1 MATSVGNLALVWD
14 DLKSGID
21 GFFRL
26 KPITKRQFM
35 QLYTH
40 VYNYCTYVDNRPPSS
55 GRAEQ
60 NTGGGKLVGLEL
72 YKKLR
77 DYLRAH
83 VHSLKLKG
91 DNLTGEEM
99 LSYFEKAWTEFRFA
113 STVLDRTCIY
123 LNRNWVKR
131 ECDEGRKHVYA
142 IYALALITW
151 REHLLKPHSRVLIS
165 AILREIDRERHGEVL
180 STVRLRKII
189 ECLVELGI
197 TSDTHSHPSPN
208 SGNQPLSEH
217 LSGLMGAT
225 SSSRLP
231 TTPTIGGIQPNPE
244 WAVTAPV
251 PTARENPHR
260 VSSSVGTASAPLPT
274 DCTSPGS
281 ITLSAELA
289 LITWREHLLK
299 PHSRVLI
306 SAILREIGSTVYND
320 PVNLLL
326 DLLPVPTVEMRL
338 NEERVRV
345 QAYLH
350 VSTLPKLIL
359 SCEQYLLREHIDRLT
374 SEFVHL
380 LNDDREEDIWRMYR
394 LVGHFPNGMR
404 TLVSMVEDHVAEK
417 GAEALRQVAQAAL
430 NMNVFKYIEDKDV
443 FQKFYSKTL
452 ARRLVYNQSISE
464 DAEASM
470 ISKLKE
476 ACGFEYTAKLQRMFQ
491 DVNATRELN
500 AKFSDYVQSR
510 ESTSGTLLLKGG
522 KSVLDLDPKLF
533 IDTILRVHRKN
544 YNLVLSAFACDPAF
558 ARALDKGCERF
569 INRNAVTE
577 LAGSARKSPEL
588 LAKYADFLLKK
599 SPKDMQIDDLEE
611 TLSQVVSTYQMS
623 ILMLYNSAL
632 VHSVSSIQSQTS
644 IELPTLLQILQILLK
659 AKVLRIASET
669 AASTGMIATS
679 SGGNTE
685 DSPDSQLT
693 TETHLALYT
702 DYKNKRVRVYLN
714 VPLKSETKQEAEQ
727 TLGNVDLDRKLF
739 VQRCIT
745 DLIDREYLKRD
756 STERDTYEYLA

>member
-1 MATSVGNLALVWD
+1 MVHLRSLFTVTCV
-14 DLKSGID
+14 
-21 GFFRL
+21 
-26 KPITKRQFM
+26 
-35 QLYTH
+35 QL
-40 VYNYCTYVDNRPPSS
+40 S
-55 GRAEQ
+55 
-60 NTGGGKLVGLEL
+60 K
-72 YKKLR
+72 
-77 DYLRAH
+77 
-83 VHSLKLKG
+83 
-91 DNLTGEEM
+91 
-99 LSYFEKAWTEFRFA
+99 
-113 STVLDRTCIY
+113 
-123 LNRNWVKR
+123 
-131 ECDEGRKHVYA
+131 
-142 IYALALITW
+142 LALITW

-197 TSDTHSHPSPN
+197 TSDTHSHPSPS

-225 SSSRLP
+225 SSRLP
-231 TTPTIGGIQPNPE
+231 TTPIIAGMQPNPE
-244 WAVTAPV
+244 WGFTAPV
-251 PTARENPHR
+251 PTARENLHR
-260 VSSSVGTASAPLPT
+260 VSSSVGTVSAPLPT

-281 ITLSAELA
+281 ITLSAEAGLSVYQEYFERNF
-289 LITWREHLLK
+289 LSETERYYRLESVQSLQ
-299 PHSRVLI
+299 SN
-306 SAILREIGSTVYND
+306 TVPEY
-320 PVNLLL
+320 LQK
-326 DLLPVPTVEMRL
+326 VEMRL

-417 GAEALRQVAQAAL
+417 GSEALRQVAQSAL
-430 NMNVFKYIEDKDV
+430 N
-443 FQKFYSKTL
+443 
-452 ARRLVYNQSISE
+452 
-464 DAEASM
+464 
-470 ISKLKE
+470 
-476 ACGFEYTAKLQRMFQ
+476 
-491 DVNATRELN
+491 
-500 AKFSDYVQSR
+500 
-510 ESTSGTLLLKGG
+510 
-522 KSVLDLDPKLF
+522 DPKLF

-611 TLSQVVSTYQMS
+611 TLSQVMNVFKYIEDKDVFQKFYSKTLARRLVYNQS
-623 ILMLYNSAL
+623 ISEDAEASMISKLKEACGFEYTAKLQRMFQDVNATRELNAKFSDYVQSRESA
-632 VHSVSSIQSQTS
+632 SG
-644 IELPTLLQILQILLK
+644 TLLLK
-659 AKVLRIASET
+659 
-669 AASTGMIATS
+669 
-679 SGGNTE
+679 GGNGFQYH
-685 DSPDSQLT
+685 DPQLKCLAISSPDPFFYPTRVGAVSYMFLVVLPRTSYRTQAQLVLPLISWRSG
-693 TETHLALYT
+693 HKLYE
-702 DYKNKRVRVYLN
+702 NPLHFSSRCPLLILIGSEFACIVRIMKTRKVMKHQQLIN
-714 VPLKSETKQEAEQ
+714 EVITQLSARFKPAI
-727 TLGNVDLDRKLF
+727 TLIK
-739 VQRCIT
+739 RCIT